1 MLRLLLLRHAE
12 AAPAAGASDIDRR
25 LTPGG
30 KAGAARFG
38 AYMDATGLAPE
49 LTLVSPAQR
58 ALETLGEIEQ
68 AFSRRLPSVKAPALY
83 NAKRPTIAAL
93 IAKTPAAVGVLLII
107 GHNPG
112 LAETA
117 VVLAR
122 RGDCADL
129 ARVRAQFPAPCLAI
143 IDFDEADWRTASC
156 GEGRLARFLT
166 LANLQ
171 ESTGHA

>member
-12 AAPAAGASDIDRR
+12 AAPAARASDLDRR

-38 AYMDATGLAPE
+38 AYMQATGLAPD
-49 LTLVSPAQR
+49 LTLVSPARR

-68 AFSRRLPSVKAPALY
+68 ALSRPLPPSVKAPALY
-83 NAKRPTIAAL
+83 NAKRPTITAL
-93 IAKTPAAVGVLLII
+93 IAETPPAVGVLLII

-117 VVLAR
+117 VALAR
-122 RGDCADL
+122 HGDCANL

-143 IDFDEADWRTASC
+143 IDFDEGDWRTASC

-166 LANLQ
+166 
-171 ESTGHA
+171 

>member
-30 KAGAARFG
+30 RAGAARFG
-38 AYMDATGLAPE
+38 AYMRATGLEPD

-68 AFSRRLPSVKAPALY
+68 ALSRPLPSVKAPALY
-83 NAKRPTIAAL
+83 NAKRTTITAL
-93 IAKTPAAVGVLLII
+93 IAETPGAVGVLLVI

-129 ARVRAQFPAPCLAI
+129 AKVRGQFPAPCLAI
-143 IDFDEADWRTASC
+143 IEFDDGDWRTASC
-156 GEGRLARFLT
+156 GEGRLVGFIT
-166 LANLQ
+166 LATLQ
-171 ESTGHA
+171 KSKGNA